1 VAASIAVAIGVSSC
15 ALKPVDV
22 PKQLRQKAAT
32 VAPPQTIQPA
42 AARPSVQPST
52 QPLAPAVTQTQAVE
66 TTSNQTVPQQTKLV
80 EVYPPRGKSVVAGE
94 RRAIASSRGDIT
106 LNFENADVRIVIET
120 VLDDLL
126 GVNYVIDPDIRGN
139 ITIRTA
145 RPINRAA
152 LLPTLQVILAA
163 NGATLLRVGSIF
175 RVARI
180 QVAATAAPLLGDS
193 SAAGYGLSVLPLGFV
208 AAPEMQKILQP
219 ILPPDSIVLA
229 DEVRNLLIIRGTA
242 EERQTAAETV
252 GVFDVDHLAGTAV
265 LLESLERVDVA
276 TVIAELENIFGSTK
290 GGPLSGVVRFIPIE
304 RLNAVLVLTQQPRYL
319 DEARNWIARLDR
331 SQNLTGRQLFVYY
344 VQNGK
349 AADLAKTLSSVFTGS
364 ERPVVAS
371 VSVAAA
377 STAST
382 AGTAQ
387 PASPAAVAA
396 SPAAASALRGA
407 GVRIIADEV
416 NNALLILA
424 DRAEYGQI
432 QSALAKLDIVPL
444 QVLIEATIL
453 EVTLTDVL
461 RFGVQYFFNSGGLDL
476 ADGGKTILSTA
487 TAPIQSLLPGFSF
500 TLTNGASPKFIIDTL
515 SQVTEVNVL
524 SSPSVL
530 VLDNQSARLQVGDQ
544 VPVTSQAQQ
553 SALTGGASLVNTIEY
568 RDTGVTLDV
577 RPRVNASGLVTLE
590 ISQEISSVIATT
602 TSTINSPTIQQRLIS
617 STVAINNQE
626 TVVLGGLIR
635 ADNTEDKAG
644 IPFLNDLPLI
654 GSLFG
659 SQSSTINR
667 TELLVILTPRVVRNQ
682 LEARNLT
689 RDMGRRFAA
698 VLELMEIGIKQPR
711 RFAPSSR

>member
-1 VAASIAVAIGVSSC
+1 MAASIAVAIGVSSC

-52 QPLAPAVTQTQAVE
+52 QSLAPAVTQTQAVE

>member
-1 VAASIAVAIGVSSC
+1 MAASIAVAIGVSSC

>member
-500 TLTNGASPKFIIDTL
+500 TLTNGASPKFLIDTL

>member
-1 VAASIAVAIGVSSC
+1 MAASIAVAIGVSSC

-461 RFGVQYFFNSGGLDL
+461 RFGVQYFFNSGGLGL

>member
-32 VAPPQTIQPA
+32 VAPPQTTQPA

>member
-1 VAASIAVAIGVSSC
+1 MAASIAVAIGVSSC

-364 ERPVVAS
+364 ESPVVAS